1 MANAIYQIK
10 TANGALALEVVNTTL
25 QLGNVTGAD
34 NQKWEMTGEKDGQVS
49 FINVESKTAIDVAMM
64 GTENGTPVHVWQV
77 LDDALTQKWMIQGE
91 KIVSA
96 FAADKV
102 LDAGMFP
109 SEGSTLQLW
118 DDVDGDSQKWVLV
131 DLTPAPKK
139 APAKKGG
146 RRPPRRRKPPRPL
159 PRRKKLLRPLPPPRR
174 KKLPRLLLPLRRKK
188 LPRPLLLPKRK
199 KLLRLP
205 LLSKRK
211 LLPKPLLK
219 RPPKPPSK
227 FWHNA
232 GESPGRVA
240 LSGFFLSYLGLSL

>member
-10 TANGALALEVVNTTL
+10 TANGAFALEVVNTTL

-77 LDDALTQKWMIQGE
+77 LDDAPTQKWMVKGD

-118 DDVDGDSQKWVLV
+118 DDVDGDSQKWELV
-131 DLTPAPKK
+131 NLTPAPKK
-139 APAKKGG
+139 AAAKKAPAKKA
-146 RRPPRRRKPPRPL
+146 PA
-159 PRRKKLLRPLPPPRR
+159 KKAETTKAAAA
-174 KKLPRLLLPLRRKK
+174 KKEEAPKATAAAKK
-188 LPRPLLLPKRK
+188 EEAPKAAAK
-199 KLLRLP
+199 KETA
-205 LLSKRK
+205 
-211 LLPKPLLK
+211 PKAAAAK
-219 RPPKPPSK
+219 KEAAPKAAEAPKAAAAAKKEEAPK
-227 FWHNA
+227 A
-232 GESPGRVA
+232 AQAPKATAAAKKEEAPKA
-240 LSGFFLSYLGLSL
+240 AAKKTTKTTK

>member
-25 QLGNVTGAD
+25 QLGSVTGAD

-77 LDDALTQKWMIQGE
+77 LDDAMTQKWMVKGE

-139 APAKKGG
+139 APAKKA
-146 RRPPRRRKPPRPL
+146 PA
-159 PRRKKLLRPLPPPRR
+159 KKAPA
-174 KKLPRLLLPLRRKK
+174 KKAETTKAAAAKK
-188 LPRPLLLPKRK
+188 EEAPKAAAAK
-199 KLLRLP
+199 KEAA
-205 LLSKRK
+205 
-211 LLPKPLLK
+211 PKAAAAK
-219 RPPKPPSK
+219 KEEAPK
-227 FWHNA
+227 A
-232 GESPGRVA
+232 VA
-240 LSGFFLSYLGLSL
+240 AKKEAAPKAVAAKKEEAPKAAAAKKEEAPKAAAAKKEAAPKAAAKKTTKTTK

>member
-25 QLGNVTGAD
+25 QLGSVTGAD

-77 LDDALTQKWMIQGE
+77 LDDAMTQKWMVKGE

-139 APAKKGG
+139 APAKKA
-146 RRPPRRRKPPRPL
+146 PA
-159 PRRKKLLRPLPPPRR
+159 KKAPA
-174 KKLPRLLLPLRRKK
+174 KKAETTKAAAAKK
-188 LPRPLLLPKRK
+188 EEAPKAAAAK
-199 KLLRLP
+199 KEAA
-205 LLSKRK
+205 
-211 LLPKPLLK
+211 PKAAAAK
-219 RPPKPPSK
+219 KEEAPKAAAKKETAPK
-227 FWHNA
+227 A
-232 GESPGRVA
+232 AAKKTTKKKETEEEA
-240 LSGFFLSYLGLSL
+240 

>member
-49 FINVESKTAIDVAMM
+49 FINVESKTAIDVAIM

-131 DLTPAPKK
+131 DLIPAPKK
-139 APAKKGG
+139 APAKKA
-146 RRPPRRRKPPRPL
+146 PA
-159 PRRKKLLRPLPPPRR
+159 KKAPA
-174 KKLPRLLLPLRRKK
+174 KKAETTKAAAKK
-188 LPRPLLLPKRK
+188 EEAPKAAAAAK
-199 KLLRLP
+199 KEEA
-205 LLSKRK
+205 
-211 LLPKPLLK
+211 PKAAAAAK
-219 RPPKPPSK
+219 KEEAPKAAAAAKKEEAPKAAAAAKKEEAPK
-227 FWHNA
+227 A
-232 GESPGRVA
+232 AAAVKKETAPKTA
-240 LSGFFLSYLGLSL
+240 AKKTTKTTK

>member
-25 QLGNVTGAD
+25 QLGSVTGAD

-77 LDDALTQKWMIQGE
+77 LDDAMTQKWMIKGE

-131 DLTPAPKK
+131 DMTPAPKK
-139 APAKKGG
+139 APAKKA
-146 RRPPRRRKPPRPL
+146 PA
-159 PRRKKLLRPLPPPRR
+159 KKAPA
-174 KKLPRLLLPLRRKK
+174 KKAETTKAAAAKK
-188 LPRPLLLPKRK
+188 EEAPKAAAVK
-199 KLLRLP
+199 KEEA
-205 LLSKRK
+205 
-211 LLPKPLLK
+211 PKAAAAK
-219 RPPKPPSK
+219 KEEAPKAAAAKKEEAPKAAAVKKEAAPK
-227 FWHNA
+227 A
-232 GESPGRVA
+232 A
-240 LSGFFLSYLGLSL
+240 AKKTTKATK

>member
-25 QLGNVTGAD
+25 QLGSVTGAD

-77 LDDALTQKWMIQGE
+77 LDDAMTQKWMIKGE

-131 DLTPAPKK
+131 DMTPAPKK
-139 APAKKGG
+139 APAKKA
-146 RRPPRRRKPPRPL
+146 PA
-159 PRRKKLLRPLPPPRR
+159 KKAPA
-174 KKLPRLLLPLRRKK
+174 KKAETTKAAAAKK
-188 LPRPLLLPKRK
+188 EEAPKAAAVK
-199 KLLRLP
+199 KEEA
-205 LLSKRK
+205 
-211 LLPKPLLK
+211 PKAAAAK
-219 RPPKPPSK
+219 KEEAPKAAAVKKEAAPK
-227 FWHNA
+227 A
-232 GESPGRVA
+232 A
-240 LSGFFLSYLGLSL
+240 AKKTTKTTK

>member
-25 QLGNVTGAD
+25 QLGSVTGAD

-77 LDDALTQKWMIQGE
+77 LDDAMTQKWMIKGE

-131 DLTPAPKK
+131 DMTPAPKK
-139 APAKKGG
+139 APAKKA
-146 RRPPRRRKPPRPL
+146 PA
-159 PRRKKLLRPLPPPRR
+159 KKAPA
-174 KKLPRLLLPLRRKK
+174 KKAETTKAAAAKK
-188 LPRPLLLPKRK
+188 EEAPKAAAVK
-199 KLLRLP
+199 KEEA
-205 LLSKRK
+205 
-211 LLPKPLLK
+211 PKAAAAK
-219 RPPKPPSK
+219 KEEAPKAAAAKKEEAPKAAAAKKEEAHKAAAVKKEAAPK
-227 FWHNA
+227 A
-232 GESPGRVA
+232 A
-240 LSGFFLSYLGLSL
+240 AKKTTKTTK

>member
-131 DLTPAPKK
+131 DLIPAPKK
-139 APAKKGG
+139 APAKKA
-146 RRPPRRRKPPRPL
+146 PA
-159 PRRKKLLRPLPPPRR
+159 KKAPA
-174 KKLPRLLLPLRRKK
+174 KKAETTKAAAKK
-188 LPRPLLLPKRK
+188 EEAPKAAAAAK
-199 KLLRLP
+199 KEEA
-205 LLSKRK
+205 
-211 LLPKPLLK
+211 PKAAAAAK
-219 RPPKPPSK
+219 KEEAPKAAAAKKEEAPKAAAAVKKETAPK
-227 FWHNA
+227 TA
-232 GESPGRVA
+232 A
-240 LSGFFLSYLGLSL
+240 KKTTKTTK

>member
-25 QLGNVTGAD
+25 QLGSVTGAD

-77 LDDALTQKWMIQGE
+77 LDDAMTQKWMIKGE

-131 DLTPAPKK
+131 DMTPAPKK
-139 APAKKGG
+139 APAKKA
-146 RRPPRRRKPPRPL
+146 PA
-159 PRRKKLLRPLPPPRR
+159 KKAPA
-174 KKLPRLLLPLRRKK
+174 KKAETTKAAAAKK
-188 LPRPLLLPKRK
+188 EEAPKAAAVK
-199 KLLRLP
+199 KEAA
-205 LLSKRK
+205 
-211 LLPKPLLK
+211 PKAAAAK
-219 RPPKPPSK
+219 KEEAPK
-227 FWHNA
+227 A
-232 GESPGRVA
+232 VA
-240 LSGFFLSYLGLSL
+240 AKKEEAPKAAAAKKEEAPKAAAVKKEAAPKAAAKKTTKTTK

>member
-25 QLGNVTGAD
+25 QLGSVTGAD

-77 LDDALTQKWMIQGE
+77 LDDAMTQKWMVKGE

-139 APAKKGG
+139 APAKKA
-146 RRPPRRRKPPRPL
+146 PA
-159 PRRKKLLRPLPPPRR
+159 KKAPA
-174 KKLPRLLLPLRRKK
+174 KKAETTKAAAAKK
-188 LPRPLLLPKRK
+188 EEAPKAAAAK
-199 KLLRLP
+199 KEAA
-205 LLSKRK
+205 
-211 LLPKPLLK
+211 PKAAAAK
-219 RPPKPPSK
+219 KEAAPKAAAAKKEEAPK
-227 FWHNA
+227 A
-232 GESPGRVA
+232 VA
-240 LSGFFLSYLGLSL
+240 AKKEEAPKAVAAKKEEAPKAAAAKKEAAPKAAAKKTTKTTK

>member
-25 QLGNVTGAD
+25 QLGSVTGAD

-77 LDDALTQKWMIQGE
+77 LDDAMTQKWMIKGE

-131 DLTPAPKK
+131 DMTPAPKK
-139 APAKKGG
+139 APAKKA
-146 RRPPRRRKPPRPL
+146 PA
-159 PRRKKLLRPLPPPRR
+159 KKAPA
-174 KKLPRLLLPLRRKK
+174 KKAETTKAAAAKK
-188 LPRPLLLPKRK
+188 EEAPKAAAVK
-199 KLLRLP
+199 KEEA
-205 LLSKRK
+205 
-211 LLPKPLLK
+211 PKAAAAK
-219 RPPKPPSK
+219 KEEAPKAAAAKKEEAPKAAAAKKEEAPK
-227 FWHNA
+227 A
-232 GESPGRVA
+232 AAVKKEASPKA
-240 LSGFFLSYLGLSL
+240 AAKKTTKTTK

>member
-25 QLGNVTGAD
+25 QLGSVTGAD

-77 LDDALTQKWMIQGE
+77 LDDAMTQKWMIKGE

-131 DLTPAPKK
+131 DMTPAPKK
-139 APAKKGG
+139 APAKKA
-146 RRPPRRRKPPRPL
+146 PA
-159 PRRKKLLRPLPPPRR
+159 KKAPA
-174 KKLPRLLLPLRRKK
+174 KKAETTKAAAKK
-188 LPRPLLLPKRK
+188 EEAPKAAAVK
-199 KLLRLP
+199 KEEA
-205 LLSKRK
+205 
-211 LLPKPLLK
+211 PKAAAAK
-219 RPPKPPSK
+219 KEEAPKAAAAKKEEAPKAAAVKKEAAPK
-227 FWHNA
+227 A
-232 GESPGRVA
+232 A
-240 LSGFFLSYLGLSL
+240 AKKTTKTTK

>member
-25 QLGNVTGAD
+25 QLGSVTGAD

-77 LDDALTQKWMIQGE
+77 LDDAMTQKWMVKGE

-139 APAKKGG
+139 APAKKA
-146 RRPPRRRKPPRPL
+146 PA
-159 PRRKKLLRPLPPPRR
+159 KKAPA
-174 KKLPRLLLPLRRKK
+174 KKAETTKAAAAKK
-188 LPRPLLLPKRK
+188 EEAPKAAAAK
-199 KLLRLP
+199 KEAA
-205 LLSKRK
+205 
-211 LLPKPLLK
+211 PKAAAAK
-219 RPPKPPSK
+219 KEEAPK
-227 FWHNA
+227 A
-232 GESPGRVA
+232 VA
-240 LSGFFLSYLGLSL
+240 AKKEEAPKAVAAKKEEAPKAAAAKKEAAPKAAAKKTTKTTK

>member
-25 QLGNVTGAD
+25 QLGSVTGAD

-77 LDDALTQKWMIQGE
+77 LDDAMTQKWMIKGE

-131 DLTPAPKK
+131 DMTPAPKK
-139 APAKKGG
+139 APAKKA
-146 RRPPRRRKPPRPL
+146 PA
-159 PRRKKLLRPLPPPRR
+159 KKAPA
-174 KKLPRLLLPLRRKK
+174 KKAETTKAAAAKK
-188 LPRPLLLPKRK
+188 EEAPKAAAVK
-199 KLLRLP
+199 KEEA
-205 LLSKRK
+205 
-211 LLPKPLLK
+211 PKAAAAK
-219 RPPKPPSK
+219 KEEAPKAAAAKKEEAPK
-227 FWHNA
+227 A
-232 GESPGRVA
+232 AAVKKEASPKA
-240 LSGFFLSYLGLSL
+240 AAKKTTKTTK

>member
-25 QLGNVTGAD
+25 QLGSVTGAD

-77 LDDALTQKWMIQGE
+77 LDDAMTQKWMVKGE

-139 APAKKGG
+139 APAKKA
-146 RRPPRRRKPPRPL
+146 PA
-159 PRRKKLLRPLPPPRR
+159 KKAPA
-174 KKLPRLLLPLRRKK
+174 KKAETTKAAAAKK
-188 LPRPLLLPKRK
+188 EEAPKAAAAK
-199 KLLRLP
+199 KEAA
-205 LLSKRK
+205 
-211 LLPKPLLK
+211 PKAAAAK
-219 RPPKPPSK
+219 KEEAPK
-227 FWHNA
+227 A
-232 GESPGRVA
+232 VA
-240 LSGFFLSYLGLSL
+240 AKKEEAPKAAAAKKEEAPKAAAAKKEEAPKAAAAKKEAAPKAAAKKTTKTTK

>member
-25 QLGNVTGAD
+25 QLGSVTGAD

-77 LDDALTQKWMIQGE
+77 LDDAMTQKWMIKGD

-131 DLTPAPKK
+131 DMTPAPKK
-139 APAKKGG
+139 APAKKA
-146 RRPPRRRKPPRPL
+146 PA
-159 PRRKKLLRPLPPPRR
+159 KKAPA
-174 KKLPRLLLPLRRKK
+174 KKAETTKAAAAKK
-188 LPRPLLLPKRK
+188 EEAPKAAAVK
-199 KLLRLP
+199 KEEA
-205 LLSKRK
+205 
-211 LLPKPLLK
+211 PKAAAAK
-219 RPPKPPSK
+219 KEEAPKAAAVKKEAAPK
-227 FWHNA
+227 A
-232 GESPGRVA
+232 A
-240 LSGFFLSYLGLSL
+240 AKKTTKTTK

>member
-25 QLGNVTGAD
+25 QLGSVTGAD

-77 LDDALTQKWMIQGE
+77 LDDAMTQKWMIKGD

-131 DLTPAPKK
+131 DMTPAPKK
-139 APAKKGG
+139 APAKKA
-146 RRPPRRRKPPRPL
+146 PA
-159 PRRKKLLRPLPPPRR
+159 KKAPA
-174 KKLPRLLLPLRRKK
+174 KKAETTKAAAAKK
-188 LPRPLLLPKRK
+188 EEAPKAAAVK
-199 KLLRLP
+199 KEEA
-205 LLSKRK
+205 
-211 LLPKPLLK
+211 PKAAAAK
-219 RPPKPPSK
+219 KEEAPKAAAAKKEEAPKAAAVKKEAAPK
-227 FWHNA
+227 A
-232 GESPGRVA
+232 A
-240 LSGFFLSYLGLSL
+240 AKKTTKTTK

>member
-25 QLGNVTGAD
+25 QLGSVTGAD

-77 LDDALTQKWMIQGE
+77 LDDAMTQKWMVKGE

-139 APAKKGG
+139 APAKKA
-146 RRPPRRRKPPRPL
+146 PA
-159 PRRKKLLRPLPPPRR
+159 KKAPA
-174 KKLPRLLLPLRRKK
+174 KKAETTKAAAAKK
-188 LPRPLLLPKRK
+188 EEAPKAAAAK
-199 KLLRLP
+199 KEAA
-205 LLSKRK
+205 
-211 LLPKPLLK
+211 PKAAAAK
-219 RPPKPPSK
+219 KEEAPK
-227 FWHNA
+227 A
-232 GESPGRVA
+232 VA
-240 LSGFFLSYLGLSL
+240 AKKEEAPKAAAAKKEEAPKAAAAKKEAAPKAAAKKTTKTTK

>member
-25 QLGNVTGAD
+25 QLGSVTGAD

-77 LDDALTQKWMIQGE
+77 LDDAMTQKWMIKGE

-131 DLTPAPKK
+131 DMTPAPKK
-139 APAKKGG
+139 APAKKA
-146 RRPPRRRKPPRPL
+146 PA
-159 PRRKKLLRPLPPPRR
+159 KKAPA
-174 KKLPRLLLPLRRKK
+174 KKAETTKAAAAKK
-188 LPRPLLLPKRK
+188 EEAPKAAAVK
-199 KLLRLP
+199 KEAA
-205 LLSKRK
+205 
-211 LLPKPLLK
+211 PKAAAAK
-219 RPPKPPSK
+219 KEEAPKAAAAKKEEAPKAAAVKKEAAPK
-227 FWHNA
+227 A
-232 GESPGRVA
+232 A
-240 LSGFFLSYLGLSL
+240 AKKTTKTTK

>member
-25 QLGNVTGAD
+25 QLGSVTGAD

-77 LDDALTQKWMIQGE
+77 LDDAMTQKWMIKGE

-131 DLTPAPKK
+131 DMTPAPKK
-139 APAKKGG
+139 APAKKA
-146 RRPPRRRKPPRPL
+146 PA
-159 PRRKKLLRPLPPPRR
+159 KKAPA
-174 KKLPRLLLPLRRKK
+174 KKAETTKAAAAKK
-188 LPRPLLLPKRK
+188 EEAPKAAAVK
-199 KLLRLP
+199 KEEA
-205 LLSKRK
+205 
-211 LLPKPLLK
+211 PKAAAAK
-219 RPPKPPSK
+219 KEEAPKAAAAKKEEAPKAAAVKKEAAPK
-227 FWHNA
+227 A
-232 GESPGRVA
+232 A
-240 LSGFFLSYLGLSL
+240 AKKTTKTTK

>member
-25 QLGNVTGAD
+25 QLGSVTGAD

-77 LDDALTQKWMIQGE
+77 LDDAMTQKWMIKGE

-131 DLTPAPKK
+131 DMTPAPKK
-139 APAKKGG
+139 APAKKA
-146 RRPPRRRKPPRPL
+146 PA
-159 PRRKKLLRPLPPPRR
+159 KKAPA
-174 KKLPRLLLPLRRKK
+174 KKAETTKAAAAKK
-188 LPRPLLLPKRK
+188 EEAPKAAAVK
-199 KLLRLP
+199 KEEA
-205 LLSKRK
+205 
-211 LLPKPLLK
+211 PKAAAAK
-219 RPPKPPSK
+219 KEEAPKAAAAKKEEAPKAAAAKKEEAPK
-227 FWHNA
+227 A
-232 GESPGRVA
+232 AAVKKEAAPKA
-240 LSGFFLSYLGLSL
+240 AAKKTTKTTK

>member
-25 QLGNVTGAD
+25 QLGSVTGAD

-77 LDDALTQKWMIQGE
+77 LDDAMTQKWMIKGE

-131 DLTPAPKK
+131 DMTPAPKK
-139 APAKKGG
+139 APAKKA
-146 RRPPRRRKPPRPL
+146 PA
-159 PRRKKLLRPLPPPRR
+159 KKAPA
-174 KKLPRLLLPLRRKK
+174 KKAETTKAAAAKK
-188 LPRPLLLPKRK
+188 EEAPKAAAVK
-199 KLLRLP
+199 KEEA
-205 LLSKRK
+205 
-211 LLPKPLLK
+211 PKAAAAAK
-219 RPPKPPSK
+219 KEEAPKAAAAAKKETAPK
-227 FWHNA
+227 A
-232 GESPGRVA
+232 A
-240 LSGFFLSYLGLSL
+240 AKKTTKTTK

>member
-25 QLGNVTGAD
+25 QLGSVTGAD

-77 LDDALTQKWMIQGE
+77 LDDAMTQKWMIKGE

-131 DLTPAPKK
+131 DMTPAPKK
-139 APAKKGG
+139 APAKKA
-146 RRPPRRRKPPRPL
+146 PA
-159 PRRKKLLRPLPPPRR
+159 KKAPA
-174 KKLPRLLLPLRRKK
+174 KKAETTKAAAAKK
-188 LPRPLLLPKRK
+188 EEAPKAAAVK
-199 KLLRLP
+199 KEEA
-205 LLSKRK
+205 
-211 LLPKPLLK
+211 PKAAAAK
-219 RPPKPPSK
+219 KEEAPK
-227 FWHNA
+227 A
-232 GESPGRVA
+232 AVA
-240 LSGFFLSYLGLSL
+240 KKEEAPKAAAAKKEEAPKAAAVKKEAAPKAAAKKTTKTTK

>member
-139 APAKKGG
+139 APAKKA
-146 RRPPRRRKPPRPL
+146 PA
-159 PRRKKLLRPLPPPRR
+159 KKAPA
-174 KKLPRLLLPLRRKK
+174 KKAETTKAAAKK
-188 LPRPLLLPKRK
+188 EEAPKAAAAAK
-199 KLLRLP
+199 KEEA
-205 LLSKRK
+205 
-211 LLPKPLLK
+211 PKAAAAAK
-219 RPPKPPSK
+219 KEEAPKAAAAAKKEEAPKAAAAAKKETAPK
-227 FWHNA
+227 TA
-232 GESPGRVA
+232 A
-240 LSGFFLSYLGLSL
+240 KKTTKTTK

>member
-1 MANAIYQIK
+1 M
-10 TANGALALEVVNTTL
+10 VNTTL
-25 QLGNVTGAD
+25 QLGSVTGAD

-77 LDDALTQKWMIQGE
+77 LDDAMTQKWMIKGD

-131 DLTPAPKK
+131 DMTPAPKK
-139 APAKKGG
+139 APAKKA
-146 RRPPRRRKPPRPL
+146 PA
-159 PRRKKLLRPLPPPRR
+159 KKAPA
-174 KKLPRLLLPLRRKK
+174 KKAETTKAAAAKK
-188 LPRPLLLPKRK
+188 EEAPKAAAVK
-199 KLLRLP
+199 KEEA
-205 LLSKRK
+205 
-211 LLPKPLLK
+211 PKAAAAK
-219 RPPKPPSK
+219 KEEAPKAAAAKKEEAPKAAAVKKEAAPK
-227 FWHNA
+227 A
-232 GESPGRVA
+232 A
-240 LSGFFLSYLGLSL
+240 AKKTTKTTK

>member
-25 QLGNVTGAD
+25 QLGSVTGAD

-77 LDDALTQKWMIQGE
+77 LDNAMTQKWMIKGE

-131 DLTPAPKK
+131 DMTPAPKK
-139 APAKKGG
+139 APAKKA
-146 RRPPRRRKPPRPL
+146 PA
-159 PRRKKLLRPLPPPRR
+159 KKAPA
-174 KKLPRLLLPLRRKK
+174 KKAETTKAAAAKK
-188 LPRPLLLPKRK
+188 EEAPKAAAVK
-199 KLLRLP
+199 KEEA
-205 LLSKRK
+205 
-211 LLPKPLLK
+211 PKAAAAK
-219 RPPKPPSK
+219 KEEAPKAAAAKKEEAPKAAAVKKEAAPK
-227 FWHNA
+227 A
-232 GESPGRVA
+232 A
-240 LSGFFLSYLGLSL
+240 AKKTTKTTK

>member
-131 DLTPAPKK
+131 DLIPAPKK
-139 APAKKGG
+139 APAKKA
-146 RRPPRRRKPPRPL
+146 PA
-159 PRRKKLLRPLPPPRR
+159 KKAPA
-174 KKLPRLLLPLRRKK
+174 KKAETTKAAAKK
-188 LPRPLLLPKRK
+188 EEAPKAAAAAK
-199 KLLRLP
+199 KEEA
-205 LLSKRK
+205 
-211 LLPKPLLK
+211 PKAAAAAK
-219 RPPKPPSK
+219 KEEAPKAAAAVKKETAPK
-227 FWHNA
+227 TA
-232 GESPGRVA
+232 A
-240 LSGFFLSYLGLSL
+240 KKTTKTTK

>member
-25 QLGNVTGAD
+25 QLGSVTGAD

-77 LDDALTQKWMIQGE
+77 LDDAMTQKWMVKGE

-139 APAKKGG
+139 APAKKA
-146 RRPPRRRKPPRPL
+146 PA
-159 PRRKKLLRPLPPPRR
+159 KKAPA
-174 KKLPRLLLPLRRKK
+174 KKAETTKAAAAKK
-188 LPRPLLLPKRK
+188 EEAPKAAAAK
-199 KLLRLP
+199 KEAA
-205 LLSKRK
+205 
-211 LLPKPLLK
+211 PKAAAAK
-219 RPPKPPSK
+219 KEEAPK
-227 FWHNA
+227 A
-232 GESPGRVA
+232 VA
-240 LSGFFLSYLGLSL
+240 AKKEEAPKAVAAKKEEAPKAAAAKKEEAPKAAAAKKEAAPKAAAKKTTKTTK

>member
-25 QLGNVTGAD
+25 QLGSVTGAD

-77 LDDALTQKWMIQGE
+77 MDDAMTQKWMIKGE

-131 DLTPAPKK
+131 DMTPAPKK
-139 APAKKGG
+139 APAKKA
-146 RRPPRRRKPPRPL
+146 PA
-159 PRRKKLLRPLPPPRR
+159 KKAPA
-174 KKLPRLLLPLRRKK
+174 KKAETTKATAAKK
-188 LPRPLLLPKRK
+188 EEAPKAAAVK
-199 KLLRLP
+199 KEEA
-205 LLSKRK
+205 
-211 LLPKPLLK
+211 PKAAAAK
-219 RPPKPPSK
+219 KEEAPKAAAAKKEEAPKAAAAKKEEAPK
-227 FWHNA
+227 A
-232 GESPGRVA
+232 AAVKKEAAPKA
-240 LSGFFLSYLGLSL
+240 AAKKTTKTTK

>member
-139 APAKKGG
+139 APAKKA
-146 RRPPRRRKPPRPL
+146 PA
-159 PRRKKLLRPLPPPRR
+159 KKAPA
-174 KKLPRLLLPLRRKK
+174 KKAETTKAAAKK
-188 LPRPLLLPKRK
+188 EEAPKAAAAAK
-199 KLLRLP
+199 KEEA
-205 LLSKRK
+205 
-211 LLPKPLLK
+211 PKAAAAAK
-219 RPPKPPSK
+219 KEEAPKAAAAAKKEEAPKAAAAVKKETAPK
-227 FWHNA
+227 TA
-232 GESPGRVA
+232 A
-240 LSGFFLSYLGLSL
+240 KKTTKTTK

>member
-25 QLGNVTGAD
+25 QLGSVTGAD

-77 LDDALTQKWMIQGE
+77 LDDAMTQKWMIKGD

-131 DLTPAPKK
+131 DMTPAPKK
-139 APAKKGG
+139 APAKKA
-146 RRPPRRRKPPRPL
+146 PA
-159 PRRKKLLRPLPPPRR
+159 KKAPA
-174 KKLPRLLLPLRRKK
+174 KKAETTKAAAAKK
-188 LPRPLLLPKRK
+188 EEAPKAAAVK
-199 KLLRLP
+199 KEEA
-205 LLSKRK
+205 
-211 LLPKPLLK
+211 PKAAAAK
-219 RPPKPPSK
+219 KEEAPKAAAAKKEEAPKAAAAKKEEAPK
-227 FWHNA
+227 A
-232 GESPGRVA
+232 AAVKKEAVPKA
-240 LSGFFLSYLGLSL
+240 AAKKTTKTTK

>member
-25 QLGNVTGAD
+25 QLGSVTGAD

-77 LDDALTQKWMIQGE
+77 LDDAMTQKWMIKGD

-131 DLTPAPKK
+131 DMTPAPKK
-139 APAKKGG
+139 APAKKA
-146 RRPPRRRKPPRPL
+146 PA
-159 PRRKKLLRPLPPPRR
+159 KKAPA
-174 KKLPRLLLPLRRKK
+174 KKAETTKAAAAKK
-188 LPRPLLLPKRK
+188 EEAPKAAAVK
-199 KLLRLP
+199 KEEA
-205 LLSKRK
+205 
-211 LLPKPLLK
+211 PKAAAAK
-219 RPPKPPSK
+219 KEDAPKAAAAKKEEAPKAAAVKKEAAPK
-227 FWHNA
+227 A
-232 GESPGRVA
+232 A
-240 LSGFFLSYLGLSL
+240 AKKTTKTTK

>member
-25 QLGNVTGAD
+25 QLGSVTGAD

-77 LDDALTQKWMIQGE
+77 LDDAMTQKWMIKGE

-131 DLTPAPKK
+131 DMTPAPKK
-139 APAKKGG
+139 APAKKA
-146 RRPPRRRKPPRPL
+146 PA
-159 PRRKKLLRPLPPPRR
+159 KKAPA
-174 KKLPRLLLPLRRKK
+174 KKAETTKAAAAKK
-188 LPRPLLLPKRK
+188 EEAPKAAAVK
-199 KLLRLP
+199 KEET
-205 LLSKRK
+205 
-211 LLPKPLLK
+211 PKAAAAK
-219 RPPKPPSK
+219 KEEAPKAAAAKKEEAPKAAAAKKEEAPK
-227 FWHNA
+227 A
-232 GESPGRVA
+232 AAVKKEAAPKA
-240 LSGFFLSYLGLSL
+240 AAKKTTKTTK

>member
-139 APAKKGG
+139 APAKKA
-146 RRPPRRRKPPRPL
+146 PA
-159 PRRKKLLRPLPPPRR
+159 KKAPA
-174 KKLPRLLLPLRRKK
+174 KKAETTKAAAKK
-188 LPRPLLLPKRK
+188 EEAPKAAAAAK
-199 KLLRLP
+199 KEEA
-205 LLSKRK
+205 
-211 LLPKPLLK
+211 PKAAAAAK
-219 RPPKPPSK
+219 KEEAPKAAAAAKKEEAPKAAAAAKKEEAPK
-227 FWHNA
+227 A
-232 GESPGRVA
+232 AAAAKKEEAPKAAAAVKKETA
-240 LSGFFLSYLGLSL
+240 PKTAAKKTIKTTK